1 MLLWEQGIGGGVLGW
16 DRCALLVGEHRS
28 AHLKQVQGLF
38 LVQAALVRATCVPLE
53 QKKVERKKN

>member
-1 MLLWEQGIGGGVLGW
+1 MLGW
-16 DRCALLVGEHRS
+16 DRCALLVGDHRS

-53 QKKVERKKN
+53 QKKVERKKKLTKNNR

>member
-1 MLLWEQGIGGGVLGW
+1 MGW

-53 QKKVERKKN
+53 QKKVERKKKLTKNNR